1 MNPSRAPRLSSCVL
15 CKQRKIKCDPT
26 TRPCA
31 QCIKAQVECIEG
43 TRITTRT
50 RRRPQQELLERLA
63 RCEELLKQQQQGTSS
78 TNSPMTQ
85 SPQPRGTD
93 ESAPEPVSVEEP
105 QTRLKPKSAGG
116 KMVNDKGK
124 VQFMDSQAWVNI
136 HEEIHAI
143 KELVE
148 ADEPDN
154 SSAFGSEPSANSDV
168 LFSDPFPN
176 RSIEDLRPEPIHI
189 FKLWQVFVARVNP
202 IVKVVHVPTV
212 QSQVMAAST
221 DFNSIPLRSQAL
233 LFAIF
238 AMAVLSLTKDE
249 ALEILGSSRQ
259 DYLRRLHVGT
269 KIALAKLDFLNNYD
283 MVVLQTLLLYFFS
296 LENTYNSH
304 ATWILG
310 GLIVRLAQKMGYHR
324 DGETLGLTP
333 YETEMR
339 RRIWWQIVLQD
350 CKNALVSGLSHSMLL
365 KNWDTKMPQNVNDA
379 DLFPGSSEPIY
390 PREGP
395 TEMGFCLYSYH
406 LAKFLTDA
414 ESLYES
420 DSPNPW
426 DHDELLLLPLTQR
439 NKQLVERLENSLNE
453 LEERYIDAYAGN
465 IHVFSLALRPILVA
479 KTREMTIPMRQQPE
493 WGTEIFNKKDNLFK
507 TVLIAAE
514 DLRNIYEVSIQTG
527 FVWFVKHHFRL
538 DVLAFLVAQ
547 LCQRPI
553 GILTDRGWR
562 FVETVYSYEDQLFD
576 LTQRPFA
583 QQAKLVVRAWDVRQ
597 RVHAQA
603 GTVLETPEFVR
614 RLQEALGTT
623 GSRAVKSA
631 GSSHQAEE
639 TEVEA
644 EADQSL
650 ESAFDVLGSDW
661 QALPD
666 ITYSQGQMGPDFYGN
681 QFGPFY

>member
-1 MNPSRAPRLSSCVL
+1 MNPSRAPRLTSCVL

-26 TRPCA
+26 MRPCA
-31 QCIKAQVECIEG
+31 HCIKAQVECIEG
-43 TRITTRT
+43 TRITPRT

-105 QTRLKPKSAGG
+105 QARIKPKSTGG

-124 VQFMDSQAWVNI
+124 VQFMDNQAWVNI

-148 ADEPDN
+148 TDEPDS
-154 SSAFGSEPSANSDV
+154 SSAFGSEPSVNNDV

-176 RSIEDLRPEPIHI
+176 LSIEDLRPEPIHI
-189 FKLWQVFVARVNP
+189 FKLWQIFVARVNP

-233 LFAIF
+233 LSAIF
-238 AMAVLSLTKDE
+238 AMAVLSLSKDE
-249 ALEILGSSRQ
+249 VLEILGSSRH

-269 KIALAKLDFLNNYD
+269 KTALAKLDFLNNYD

-350 CKNALVSGLSHSMLL
+350 NKNALVSGLSHSMLL

-395 TEMGFCLYSYH
+395 TEMGFCLFSYH
-406 LAKFLTDA
+406 LAKFLMDA

-420 DSPNPW
+420 ESTNPW
-426 DHDELLLLPLTQR
+426 DDDDLLLLR
-439 NKQLVERLENSLNE
+439 NKHLVERLENSLNE

-479 KTREMTIPMRQQPE
+479 KMREMTIPMRQQPE

-507 TVLIAAE
+507 TAMIAGD

-553 GILTDRGWR
+553 GIHGPWLGVRGDR
-562 FVETVYSYEDQLFD
+562 V
-576 LTQRPFA
+576 
-583 QQAKLVVRAWDVRQ
+583 
-597 RVHAQA
+597 
-603 GTVLETPEFVR
+603 
-614 RLQEALGTT
+614 
-623 GSRAVKSA
+623 
-631 GSSHQAEE
+631 
-639 TEVEA
+639 
-644 EADQSL
+644 
-650 ESAFDVLGSDW
+650 
-661 QALPD
+661 
-666 ITYSQGQMGPDFYGN
+666 
-681 QFGPFY
+681 

>member
-1 MNPSRAPRLSSCVL
+1 MRPDNAALRALR
-15 CKQRKIKCDPT
+15 QGM
-26 TRPCA
+26 
-31 QCIKAQVECIEG
+31 AQVECIEG

-63 RCEELLKQQQQGTSS
+63 RCEELLKQQKQETSS
-78 TNSPMTQ
+78 TNSPMNQ

-93 ESAPEPVSVEEP
+93 ESASEPVPVEES
-105 QTRLKPKSAGG
+105 QTRVKPKSTGG

-143 KELVE
+143 KELIE
-148 ADEPDN
+148 TDEPGE
-154 SSAFGSEPSANSDV
+154 SSVFGSESSANDDV
-168 LFSDPFPN
+168 LFSEAFPT
-176 RSIEDLRPEPIHI
+176 RSVEDLRPEPIHT
-189 FKLWQVFVARVNP
+189 FKLWQIFVARVNP
-202 IVKVVHVPTV
+202 IVKVIHVPTV
-212 QSQVMAAST
+212 QSQVMSAST

-238 AMAVLSLTKDE
+238 AMSVLSLTKDE
-249 ALEILGSSRQ
+249 ALEILGSSRD

-269 KIALAKLDFLNNYD
+269 KTALAKLDFLNNYD

-350 CKNALVSGLSHSMLL
+350 SKNALVSGLSHSMLL
-365 KNWDTKMPQNVNDA
+365 KNWDTKMPQNVNDV

-414 ESLYES
+414 ESLYDRES
-420 DSPNPW
+420 TNPW
-426 DHDELLLLPLTQR
+426 DDDDLLLLPLTQR

-453 LEERYIDAYAGN
+453 LEERHIDAYAGN
-465 IHVFSLALRPILVA
+465 IHVFSLALRPTLVA
-479 KTREMTIPMRQQPE
+479 KMREMTIPMRQQPE

-507 TVLIAAE
+507 TVMIGG
-514 DLRNIYEVSIQTG
+514 DVLRNIYEVSIQTG

-538 DVLAFLVAQ
+538 DVLAFLTAQ

-553 GILTDRGWR
+553 GTLTDRGWG
-562 FVETVYSYEDQLFD
+562 FVETVYSFEDQLLD
-576 LTQRPFA
+576 VTQRPFA
-583 QQAKLVVRAWDVRQ
+583 QQAKLVVKAWDVRQ

-603 GTVLETPEFVR
+603 GTVLETPGFVR
-614 RLQEALGTT
+614 RLEEALGTPST
-623 GSRAVKSA
+623 RAVEPV
-631 GSSHQAEE
+631 GSPHRTEE
-639 TEVEA
+639 T

-666 ITYSQGQMGPDFYGN
+666 IDYSQGQAGPGFYGN
-681 QFGPFY
+681 EFGPFY

>member
-31 QCIKAQVECIEG
+31 HCIKAQVECIEG

-93 ESAPEPVSVEEP
+93 ESAPEPVSVEES
-105 QTRLKPKSAGG
+105 QTRLKPKSTGG

-143 KELVE
+143 KELIE
-148 ADEPDN
+148 TDEPGN
-154 SSAFGSEPSANSDV
+154 SSAFGSEPSVNNDV

-176 RSIEDLRPEPIHI
+176 RSIEDLRPEPIQI
-189 FKLWQVFVARVNP
+189 FKLWQIFVARVNP

-221 DFNSIPLRSQAL
+221 DFNSVPLRCQAL
-233 LFAIF
+233 LYAIF

-249 ALEILGSSRQ
+249 ALEILGSSRH

-269 KIALAKLDFLNNYD
+269 KTALAKLDFLNNYD

-350 CKNALVSGLSHSMLL
+350 SKNALVSGLSHSMLL

-420 DSPNPW
+420 ESTNPW
-426 DHDELLLLPLTQR
+426 DDDDLLLLPLTQR

-479 KTREMTIPMRQQPE
+479 KMREMTIPMRQQPE

-507 TVLIAAE
+507 TAMIDGDA
-514 DLRNIYEVSIQTG
+514 LRNIYEVSTQTG

-553 GILTDRGWR
+553 GILTDRGWG
-562 FVETVYSYEDQLFD
+562 FVEIVYRYEDQLFD
-576 LTQRPFA
+576 LAQRPFA
-583 QQAKLVVRAWDVRQ
+583 QQAKLVVRAWDVRH

-614 RLQEALGTT
+614 RLQEALGTAR
-623 GSRAVKSA
+623 SRTVESA
-631 GSSHQAEE
+631 GSSHRTEEAE
-639 TEVEA
+639 V

-666 ITYSQGQMGPDFYGN
+666 ITYSQGQTGPDFYGN